1 MRLIQELY
9 PMEDHS
15 YLETEVL
22 CGGQADPSLTPI
34 ATPSLPLHSIYH
46 QNHRQPQLQHPD
58 DKQGASRAA
67 RNLMTYFDLEP

>member
-9 PMEDHS
+9 PIEDHS

-22 CGGQADPSLTPI
+22 NGGQAGISHTST
-34 ATPSLPLHSIYH
+34 ATPFLPLHSIY
-46 QNHRQPQLQHPD
+46 NRQPQLQLQHPH

-67 RNLMTYFDLEP
+67 RNLMTYYDLEP

>member
-9 PMEDHS
+9 PVEDHS
-15 YLETEVL
+15 YLEAEVL
-22 CGGQADPSLTPI
+22 CGGQANPSLTAT

-46 QNHRQPQLQHPD
+46 RQPQLQHPH
-58 DKQGASRAA
+58 DKQGGREAA